1 MEALEQ
7 TAFREGVYN
16 FNASRE
22 YLDEAIAAGQED
34 MEDDL
39 DGEDENLP
47 FEARAIQASLIRK
60 YRNLRRALEND
71 TMLFVDDIFEVSP
84 CEGEIWPRSE
94 IEITCTFKPDTAAQ
108 FTCVAYLD
116 VSGRED
122 RLPLTLSGQGIG
134 PHAALSFDILDMG
147 DVFVNSEQ
155 KYEMHISNKGD
166 IIARWNYISSL
177 TRFGNKFSF
186 SPTEGVLEVGQS
198 QPITLRFLSD
208 ILGEFS
214 EHFRF
219 GLQGNEETLLCQ
231 AKGQVIG
238 PTFHFDC
245 KSIEFGAVSFDYL
258 HSTTIRLVNTSKIPM
273 VFHLH
278 VPQDG
283 TFQKKE
289 FDITPSDGTLPPDD
303 SIDVTVEFIPGSVKV
318 YSYSLAV
325 DVLNV
330 GEMLLSIP
338 INAECFSSTLTL
350 QERDI
355 QYGECF
361 LRYPYIRELVLVNQS
376 DIVFTKFQILPQQQ
390 YTKTIASFEADPPYG
405 VVKPSDKMTIR
416 IKLTPE
422 KLGNSKVPVM
432 ISIAGSQEPPIQAA
446 LVCTAVGPRVTLD
459 KTELRWGN
467 MECLKDS
474 PRTLRITNDSLIPA
488 DLKIF
493 LKTMKSK
500 FELSCRETVLQPMES
515 FDLVVTANLDDTVVH
530 RDELHIFVLEGEN
543 LVVPISAK
551 GVGTTMY
558 CGQDITT
565 VDFGVQLTNMVFE
578 KRITLENKGRRPQSL
593 RWVNKTIR
601 DENNTRAANAKKLGK
616 EMGAGFRLPK
626 NLMPLEP
633 HFVASP
639 AEITLRPRTAV
650 TFTFKGTCVAVGN
663 ILEVFILE
671 SRVGKERTMKQI
683 MTANVQANVVD

>member
-1 MEALEQ
+1 MRSTHSAFSCTGDDIVVDANSSQMFEFYFTPLSALDVSGEIEIEFSKSLKCYMSLVGTGKNVDVTLSTPSVSLDPAYISLTTQKTMRINNLSDIPIKFSWKSFTNRDEEEAERERLFVEIGRMEALEQ

-390 YTKTIASFEADPPYG
+390 YTKTIA
-405 VVKPSDKMTIR
+405 
-416 IKLTPE
+416 
-422 KLGNSKVPVM
+422 
-432 ISIAGSQEPPIQAA
+432 
-446 LVCTAVGPRVTLD
+446 
-459 KTELRWGN
+459 
-467 MECLKDS
+467 
-474 PRTLRITNDSLIPA
+474 
-488 DLKIF
+488 
-493 LKTMKSK
+493 
-500 FELSCRETVLQPMES
+500 
-515 FDLVVTANLDDTVVH
+515 
-530 RDELHIFVLEGEN
+530 
-543 LVVPISAK
+543 
-551 GVGTTMY
+551 
-558 CGQDITT
+558 
-565 VDFGVQLTNMVFE
+565 
-578 KRITLENKGRRPQSL
+578 
-593 RWVNKTIR
+593 
-601 DENNTRAANAKKLGK
+601 
-616 EMGAGFRLPK
+616 
-626 NLMPLEP
+626 
-633 HFVASP
+633 
-639 AEITLRPRTAV
+639 
-650 TFTFKGTCVAVGN
+650 
-663 ILEVFILE
+663 
-671 SRVGKERTMKQI
+671 
-683 MTANVQANVVD
+683 